1 MMNILAAVHSAQYFL
16 SAVNMSKLNPTDHK
30 SITASHF
37 PDENFR
43 EAVRELV
50 ESERIGNVEAEFSR
64 DYGF

>member
-50 ESERIGNVEAEFSR
+50 ESISNVEAEFSR

>member
-16 SAVNMSKLNPTDHK
+16 SAVNMSKINPTDHK

-50 ESERIGNVEAEFSR
+50 ESISNVEAEFSR